1 MLSKL
6 TKKILVF
13 GVILLSVINLVGC
26 SNKDFFTTTHTF
38 KHATIKMPDGKI
50 VKGNVKKWS
59 RTKEGTSDTLVVTLE
74 DNKGTYLVH
83 SSNVVLYNDKED
95 DGE

>member
-1 MLSKL
+1 
-6 TKKILVF
+6 
-13 GVILLSVINLVGC
+13 
-26 SNKDFFTTTHTF
+26 
-38 KHATIKMPDGKI
+38 MPDGKI

>member
-1 MLSKL
+1 MLSKS
-6 TKKILVF
+6 TKKTLAF

-26 SNKDFFTTTHTF
+26 SNKDFFTTTYTF

>member
-1 MLSKL
+1 MLSKS
-6 TKKILVF
+6 TKKTLVF
-13 GVILLSVINLVGC
+13 GVIFLSVINLVGC
-26 SNKDFFTTTHTF
+26 SNKGFFTTTHTF

>member
-1 MLSKL
+1 MLSKS
-6 TKKILVF
+6 TKKALGF

-38 KHATIKMPDGKI
+38 KHATIKMI